1 MSTQL
6 ADSSYI
12 GDLGHGLTC
21 RWSTAADV
29 ANIGQLIGSVFRDSP
44 DGPFNERAADVAR
57 IVLSETLPFPFMT
70 PGDFALVED
79 TGKPEHPTVAC
90 ACFWRHEWS
99 YGGVKFGVG
108 QPEIVATDPAYRNR
122 GLVRTLLEM
131 AHARSAAE
139 GHLVQAITGIPYFY
153 RQFGYEYVLDLG
165 GSRVMPVTKVPDQ
178 KGDEP
183 EPYHLRPATLADVPH
198 MLALYNQHRSTSL
211 VWHETDETYW
221 RHLVESW
228 DDPVVIERGSAL
240 TGHNGRMYM
249 VVDSDDSYDKVCGY
263 VWLAAKRWRRDLV
276 IYQLQLYPHINW
288 QAAMPSLLRAFRRHG
303 EEIPATQLNTEP
315 LREFSFDLGRSHPAY
330 EVLGERLIPND
341 EPLYAWYLRVPDLP
355 AFIHGIA
362 PVLGERLAR
371 SVLTGHKG
379 VLKFDFYRGGL
390 QLHFE
395 RGKLITVEPWRALH
409 EDDADAGCPPLVFL
423 QLLFGYRSLAEL
435 CATFPDVWANRGA
448 RLLINTLFPKE
459 PSTVF
464 SLDNT

>member
-1 MSTQL
+1 MTLNLLLTSPNSN
-6 ADSSYI
+6 D
-12 GDLGHGLTC
+12 DLGDGLVS
-21 RWSTAADV
+21 RWSTAADA

-57 IVLSETLPFPFMT
+57 IVLCETLPFPFMT
-70 PGDFALVED
+70 PGDFAIVED
-79 TGKPEHPTVAC
+79 TSKPERPVVAC
-90 ACFWRHEWS
+90 TCFWRHEWS

-122 GLVRTLLEM
+122 GLVRVLLEM

-178 KGDEP
+178 AEEEP
-183 EPYHLRPATLADVPH
+183 EPYHLRPATLTDVPH
-198 MLALYNQHRSTSL
+198 MLALYNQRRSTSL

-228 DDPVVIERGSAL
+228 DDPVVVERGPAL
-240 TGHNGRMYM
+240 TGHNGRMFM
-249 VVDSDDSYDKVCGY
+249 IVDGRGTVCGC
-263 VWLAAKRWRRDLV
+263 VWLAGKRWHHDLV
-276 IYQLQLYPHINW
+276 IYQLELLPQVNW
-288 QAAMPSLLRAFRRHG
+288 QAIMPGLLRTLRRYG
-303 EEIPATQLNTEP
+303 ESIPATQLNQEP
-315 LREFSFDLGRSHPAY
+315 LRELRFSLGRAHPVY
-330 EVLGERLIPND
+330 DLLSEQLLPND
-341 EPLYAWYLRVPDLP
+341 EPLYAWYLRVPDVP
-355 AFIHGIA
+355 AFIHRIA
-362 PVLGERLAR
+362 PVLEKRLAR
-371 SVLTGHKG
+371 SVLTGLTG

-395 RGKLITVEPWRALH
+395 RGKLITAEPWRALH
-409 EDDADAGCPPLVFL
+409 EDDADAGCPPLIFL

-435 CATFPDVWANRGA
+435 RAIFPDVWAKREA
-448 RLLINTLFPKE
+448 RLFINTLFPKQ

>member
-1 MSTQL
+1 MTLNLLL
-6 ADSSYI
+6 ASPTYHD
-12 GDLGHGLTC
+12 DLGDGLIR

-29 ANIGQLIGSVFRDSP
+29 ANVGQLIGSVFRDSP

-79 TGKPEHPTVAC
+79 TSKPERPAVAC
-90 ACFWRHEWS
+90 TCFWRHEWS

-108 QPEIVATDPAYRNR
+108 QPEMVATDPNYRNR
-122 GLVRTLLEM
+122 GLVRALMEM

-165 GSRVMPVTKVPDQ
+165 GSRVMPVTALPD
-178 KGDEP
+178 KRGNEP
-183 EPYHLRPATLADVPH
+183 DRYHLRPATLSDVPQ
-198 MLALYNQHRSTSL
+198 MLTLYNQRRRASL

-228 DDPVVIERGSAL
+228 DDPVVVERGPAL

-249 VVDSDDSYDKVCGY
+249 IVGEEGEVCGS
-263 VWLAAKRWRRDLV
+263 VWLAGKRWQHDLI
-276 IYQLQLYPHINW
+276 IYQLELLPQVNW
-288 QAAMPSLLRAFRRHG
+288 QAVMPGLLRALRRYG
-303 EEIPATQLNTEP
+303 ESLPATERNQEP
-315 LREFSFDLGRSHPAY
+315 LRELRFALGRAHPGY
-330 EVLGERLIPND
+330 DLLSEQLLPNH
-341 EPLYAWYLRVPDLP
+341 EPLYAWYLRVPDVP
-355 AFIHGIA
+355 AFIQRIA
-362 PVLGERLAR
+362 PVLEERLAR
-371 SVLTGHKG
+371 SILSDHTG

-390 QLHFE
+390 HLQFE
-395 RGKLITVEPWRALH
+395 RNKLVAIEPWRALH
-409 EDDADAGCPPLVFL
+409 EDDADAGCPTLIFL

-435 CATFPDVWANRGA
+435 RATFPDVWANRGA

-459 PSTVF
+459 PSAVF